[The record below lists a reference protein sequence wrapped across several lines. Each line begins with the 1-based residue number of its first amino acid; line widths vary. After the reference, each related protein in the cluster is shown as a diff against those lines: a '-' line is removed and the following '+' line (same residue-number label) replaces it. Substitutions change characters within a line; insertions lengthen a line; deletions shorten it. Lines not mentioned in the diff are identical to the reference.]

1 MPARAPKTVGEIDSF
16 ITMLL
21 VACEN
26 QMVYDRLES
35 LLSLPD
41 PKRQGEINAWITDLI
56 IAEAP
61 RDFITAIACLLDD
74 KVAEKAY
81 EVIYKC
87 KRDKRL

>member
-1 MPARAPKTVGEIDSF
+1 
-16 ITMLL
+16 MLL

-41 PKRQGEINAWITDLI
+41 LRRRAEINAWVTDLL

-87 KRDKRL
+87 ERGERI